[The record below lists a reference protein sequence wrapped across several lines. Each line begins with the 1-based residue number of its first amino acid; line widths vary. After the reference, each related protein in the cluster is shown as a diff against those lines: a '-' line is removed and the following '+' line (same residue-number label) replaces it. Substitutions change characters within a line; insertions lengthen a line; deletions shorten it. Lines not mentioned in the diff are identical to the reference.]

1 MILDKSVQSLGA
13 VFSISPQDA
22 TWGSLAPVPKSILS
36 VGVSSIDLKLDTM
49 ILDIN
54 LHNRL
59 LPNFSVPQKALW
71 DPLFENRFSF
81 PIIGLM
87 QLKRAR
93 VILDSLH
100 NRSKPK

>member
-1 MILDKSVQSLGA
+1 MILGKSVQSLGA

-22 TWGSLAPVPKSILS
+22 TWGSRAPVPKSILS
-36 VGVSSIDLKLDTM
+36 LGVSSIDLKLDTM
-49 ILDIN
+49 VLDIN

-59 LPNFSVPQKALW
+59 LPKFFSSPGCCGIRF
-71 DPLFENRFSF
+71 FENRFSF
-81 PIIGLM
+81 QIIGLL